1 MYSNSKIAKAVR
13 LAMIVGASTAIS
25 LPAFSAEEEAVER
38 ISVTGSKIKRI
49 GAVSPTPVTVISR
62 VELQDAGISN
72 VNDFLAEMPSS
83 DVGLSPENSNNFI
96 YANGLNTTDLRGLGS
111 GRTLVLV
118 NGRRFVPGQAGESAV
133 DLNNIAT
140 SFVERIEITTGGAS
154 AVYGADAVA
163 GVVNIVTRKSFDG
176 FEVDIATTRPNEGG
190 GEQDFASIT
199 FGKEEKDSGYIFN
212 FDYAEQEQMAM
223 LDKAWY
229 RNNPSESRPNPDDT
243 SGDDGIPGMI
253 QHNQGE
259 HYGLYD
265 ESSEF
270 FLGGNHWTFD
280 ENGNLRPFN
289 NNDAR
294 QEAGGI
300 EGSSRPWY
308 YTGPYG
314 DGIEYGADEFFRT
327 PLKRYTVNLA
337 GHQAINDDHELTW
350 DMTYSNSKAHG
361 QSTPIFL
368 RTGELVIQRDNAY
381 IKDDLAAAMDEA
393 GVDSISMRRLSDDF
407 GPRKYVQE
415 RYTARASVGLDGIIN
430 DEWSYS
436 AYFQHGTMNQDTSWK
451 GEIFTENLQNA
462 IDAVEFEGQIV
473 CADRNDDGEV
483 IGAIE
488 GCAPVNFLGKNE
500 VSPEANAYI
509 STVATAERGHD
520 QTSYGITVTG
530 DVYELPAGTLQT
542 AFSYDWRKERAFE
555 TPGSGIR
562 SGIIFGNSGDSYKGE
577 VTVKEYS
584 AEIIVPLLAEQYLAE
599 EVTLE
604 MAYRYMDYS
613 STGTDSAYKL
623 GLNWQINDDFR
634 LRATKAQSVRAP
646 TINDLYSPAGTQY
659 AGQRK
664 EVCAADYIEKSD
676 YKEQLTRNCAA
687 AGIPADWTPSDEWY
701 NGGSLEG
708 EIGGNPELQ
717 NEVSDDITI
726 GLIYSPSYIENFDI
740 TVDYWKFEIED
751 AINFYEYEDS
761 MANCYQGDSLDNPF
775 CDKFT
780 RDPETLEVTGFYETS
795 LNAAVEK
802 LSGVDIE
809 STYKLDTT
817 FGTFD
822 FRLVAT
828 YLENHEKNQTGLAT
842 DNFTYT
848 GEMEKPRWRARLTTA
863 YQYDDNLRVALIGNY
878 RHGTVYDR
886 NFWSEEVNNYND
898 IPSYTTFDVTVNY
911 NVIDDVEVRLGM
923 QNIADRTPPNNP
935 YAFDEGAYF
944 DVIGRRITAGVNVK
958 F

>member
-13 LAMIVGASTAIS
+13 LAMLVGASTAIS
-25 LPAFSAEEEAVER
+25 LPAFAEEAETVER

-49 GAVSPTPVTVISR
+49 GAVSPVPVTVISR

-72 VNDFLAEMPSS
+72 VNDFLAEMPSA

-111 GRTLVLV
+111 DRTLVLV
-118 NGRRFVPGQAGESAV
+118 NGRRFIPGSAGGNSV

-140 SFVERIEITTGGAS
+140 SFIERIEITTGGAS

-163 GVVNIVTRKSFDG
+163 GVVNIITRKSFDG
-176 FEVDIATTRPNEGG
+176 IEIDVATTRPNEGG
-190 GEQDFASIT
+190 GDQDFASLT

-212 FDYAEQEQMAM
+212 IDYAEQDQMAM

-253 QHNQGE
+253 QHGEAE

-270 FLGGNHWTFD
+270 FLGGDHWTFD

-289 NNDAR
+289 NNNAR

-308 YTGPYG
+308 YTGPFG

-327 PLKRYTVNLA
+327 PLKRFTVNLA
-337 GHQAINDDHELTW
+337 GHQALNDDHELTW
-350 DMTYSNSKAHG
+350 DMTYSDSKAHG

-368 RTGELVIQRDNAY
+368 RSSQLVIQRDNAY

-393 GVDSISMRRLSDDF
+393 GVSSISMRRLSDDF

-415 RYTARASVGLDGIIN
+415 RATVRASLGLDGIIN
-430 DEWSYS
+430 DDWAYS
-436 AYFQHGTMNQDTSWK
+436 AYFQHGQMKQDTAWK
-451 GEIFTENLQNA
+451 GEVILENLINA
-462 IDAVEFEGQIV
+462 IDAVEVDGQIV

-483 IGAIE
+483 VGALA
-488 GCAPVNFLGKNE
+488 GCSPVNFLGKNE
-500 VSPEANAYI
+500 VSPEANDYI
-509 STVATAERGHD
+509 STVATAERGHY
-520 QTSYGITVTG
+520 QTSWGVTVSG
-530 DVYELPAGTLQT
+530 DVYDLPAGAVQA

-555 TPGSGIR
+555 TPGTGIR
-562 SGIIFGNSGDSYKGE
+562 TGIIFGNSGDSYKGE
-577 VTVKEYS
+577 VKVKEYS
-584 AEIIVPLLAEQYLAE
+584 AEVIVPLLADQYLAQDLS
-599 EVTLE
+599 LE
-604 MAYRYMDYS
+604 MAYRHMDYS
-613 STGTDSAYKL
+613 STGTDSAYKVS
-623 GLNWQINDDFR
+623 LNWQLNDD
-634 LRATKAQSVRAP
+634 LRIRAAKAQSVRAP
-646 TINDLYSPAGTQY
+646 NIEELYSPAGTQF
-659 AGQRK
+659 ATRA
-664 EVCAADYIEKSD
+664 EVCAADFIEKSE

-687 AGIPADWTPSDEWY
+687 DGIPAGWTPSDDWY

-708 EIGGNPELQ
+708 DLGGNPDLQ
-717 NEVSDDITI
+717 NEVSDDITV
-726 GLIYSPSYIENFDI
+726 GFVYSPSYLENFDI

-751 AINFYEYEDS
+751 AIRFYEYED
-761 MANCYQGDSLDNPF
+761 ANAFCYQSDSLDNPF
-775 CDKFT
+775 CSKFT
-780 RDPETLEVTGFYETS
+780 RDPNTHEVNGYYETS
-795 LNAAVEK
+795 LNAAIEK
-802 LSGVDIE
+802 ISGVDIE
-809 STYKLDTT
+809 SRYKLDTS

-822 FRLVAT
+822 FKLVAT
-828 YLENHEKNQTGLAT
+828 YLENREVNATGLSA
-842 DNFTYT
+842 DNKTYT
-848 GEMEKPRWRARLTTA
+848 GEIDRPRWRARFTSA
-863 YQYDDNLRVALIGNY
+863 YQYNEDLRIALIGNY
-878 RHGTVYDR
+878 RHSTVYDR
-886 NFWSEEVNNYND
+886 NDWTPEVNNYND
-898 IPSYTTFDVTVNY
+898 IPSYTTFDLTVNY
-911 NVIDDVEVRLGM
+911 NVIDDVEVRVGM
-923 QNIADRTPPNNP
+923 QNIADRTPPINP